1 MVHLKTNIGH
11 ILEIGYPLIEGM
23 RACVHIG
30 MDEERTHTRIAALR
44 KGIIGLTLLLVAVG
58 IAAGVLVSRRMVRPL
73 SDLADAMCDFGE
85 RNKDGELEFRSGGR
99 EIAHLTRAF
108 NRMVSDHKRAEAEKT
123 RLEEQYHQAQK
134 VESIGRLAGGVAHDL
149 NNLLTPILGYS
160 EMLLDDLGPD
170 DARRESV
177 DEILRAGFRARDLVR
192 QLLAFSRK
200 QPLEFKILDL
210 NEAIEGF
217 GKLLQRVIH
226 EDIKI
231 EIIPSPDIR
240 MVRADVRQIEQV
252 IMNLA
257 INAQDA
263 MPKGGKLII
272 ETAIAELD
280 EDYAAKH
287 QGVEPGEYIML
298 AISDTGCGMDDET
311 CEHMFEPF
319 FTTKGYLGTGLGLA
333 TV

>member
-1 MVHLKTNIGH
+1 LLTG
-11 ILEIGYPLIEGM
+11 IEKM
-23 RACVHIG
+23 
-30 MDEERTHTRIAALR
+30 L
-44 KGIIGLTLLLVAVG
+44 
-58 IAAGVLVSRRMVRPL
+58 
-73 SDLADAMCDFGE
+73 
-85 RNKDGELEFRSGGR
+85 
-99 EIAHLTRAF
+99 
-108 NRMVSDHKRAEAEKT
+108 
-123 RLEEQYHQAQK
+123 
-134 VESIGRLAGGVAHDL
+134 GRLIPEDVE
-149 NNLLTPILGYS
+149 LLTIPEPALCQV
-160 EMLLDDLGPD
+160 E
-170 DARRESV
+170 V
-177 DEILRAGFRARDLVR
+177 DSG
-192 QLLAFSRK
+192 
-200 QPLEFKILDL
+200 
-210 NEAIEGF
+210 
-217 GKLLQRVIH
+217 
-226 EDIKI
+226 
-231 EIIPSPDIR
+231 
-240 MVRADVRQIEQV
+240 QIEQV